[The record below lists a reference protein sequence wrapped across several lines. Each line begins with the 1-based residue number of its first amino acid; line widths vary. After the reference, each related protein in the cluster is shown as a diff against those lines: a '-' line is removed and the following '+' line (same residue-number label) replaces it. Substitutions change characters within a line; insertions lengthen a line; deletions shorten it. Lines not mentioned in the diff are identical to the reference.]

1 MNTDTVLLIC
11 AALIPAIILCLYI
24 FIKDRAEKEPPL
36 LLLGLFVLGAIAAF
50 PAAEIESVAFD
61 LIYRIFSPLMHESD
75 GAVVMSSSSLKL
87 YNFTKYFF
95 GVALVEEGFKWLA
108 MYLTTR
114 RNKNFNSLFDGVIYS
129 VFVSLGFAA
138 IENVLYAL
146 DYGWST
152 ALVRAFTA
160 VPGHMFFGVMMG
172 YHYSVWHIYK
182 KAGKLE
188 QLLIFNEIITQ
199 KGSPVSGGI
208 HLFLS
213 LAVPVFIHG
222 FYDYCLSSDSLLS
235 TLVFVLFL
243 VFLYFFCFRQIRKM
257 SKSDAKDMRFA
268 NGIIVKKYPDLA
280 DSLEGLTADL
290 GDLRPY

>member
-1 MNTDTVLLIC
+1 MENSEFLLIC
-11 AALIPAIILCLYI
+11 AALFPALALCIYI
-24 FIKDRAEKEPPL
+24 FIKDRAEKEPVI
-36 LLLGLFVLGAIAAF
+36 LLLGLLVLGGIAAL
-50 PAAEIESVAFD
+50 PSAELESLLFD
-61 LIYRIFSPLMHESD
+61 LLNKFFAPFTKETEDALI
-75 GAVVMSSSSLKL
+75 MSSSALKL
-87 YNFTKYFF
+87 YNFIKYFV

-108 MYLTTR
+108 MFITTR
-114 RNKNFNSLFDGVIYS
+114 RNKNFNSLFDGVIYA

-138 IENVLYAL
+138 LENVIYSVS
-146 DYGWST
+146 YGWGT

-235 TLVFVLFL
+235 TLVFILL
-243 VFLYFFCFRQIRKM
+243 LIFLYFFCFRQIKKM
-257 SKSDAKDMRFA
+257 SRSDAKDMRFA

-280 DSLEGLTADL
+280 S
-290 GDLRPY
+290 